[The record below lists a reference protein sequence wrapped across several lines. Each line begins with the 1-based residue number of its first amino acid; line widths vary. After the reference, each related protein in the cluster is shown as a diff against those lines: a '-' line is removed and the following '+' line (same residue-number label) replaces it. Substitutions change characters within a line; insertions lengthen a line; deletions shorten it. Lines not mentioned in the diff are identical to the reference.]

1 MATKRKR
8 KSAEQPETPAAEAPK
23 AAADEKH
30 PDSKSI
36 LKRVLITGL
45 DVLNQTEG
53 SIKQMVPD
61 MGLPKDVVKYLLS
74 STDKARTEI
83 VRLVGREVRDF
94 LSRLNVTEEVVNVL
108 TSVAFEVKAEVR
120 FKKVPRTDAA
130 VPLVK
135 SSVKLKSANGKE
147 DKAEA

>member
-8 KSAEQPETPAAEAPK
+8 KGDEQTESPAAEAPR
-23 AAADEKH
+23 ATEEKH

-36 LKRVLITGL
+36 LKRVLISGL

-53 SIKQMVPD
+53 SLKQMVPD
-61 MGLPKDVVKYLLS
+61 MGLPKEVVKYLLS

-94 LSRLNVTEEVVNVL
+94 LGRLNVTEEVVNVL